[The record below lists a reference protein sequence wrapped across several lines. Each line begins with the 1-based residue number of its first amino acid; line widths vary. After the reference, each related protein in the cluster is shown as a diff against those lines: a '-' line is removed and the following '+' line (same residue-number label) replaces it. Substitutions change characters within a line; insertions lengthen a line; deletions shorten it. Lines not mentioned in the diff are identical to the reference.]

1 MKLTAGSAIATSVVL
16 LLASCGT
23 SSTQTFEFLG
33 ESMEPTIA
41 LGDQV
46 SVNLDAYEEAAPA
59 FGDIVAFHPPAGISK
74 SVSCGVQSPPSQP
87 CPKPTSGLSSEFF
100 IKRVVAMPGDRISIR
115 DGQPV
120 VDGRAVLT
128 KVIQKCFGNACNLPK
143 PTTIRPGQYFI
154 MGDNSRASND
164 SRYWGPIPR
173 AAILGKVEG

>member
-1 MKLTAGSAIATSVVL
+1 MKSIAMLAAVCAGLCLVA
-16 LLASCGT
+16 CGG
-23 SSTQTFEFLG
+23 STETYAYPS
-33 ESMEPTIA
+33 ESMEPTISYQEEVTA
-41 LGDQV
+41 D
-46 SVNLDAYEEAAPA
+46 LDAYDHAVPVR
-59 FGDIVAFHPPAGISK
+59 GDIVVFHPPAGIDM

-87 CPKPTSGLSSEFF
+87 CPKPTSGLSSEVF
-100 IKRVVAMPGDRISIR
+100 IKRIVAVPGDRISIR

-120 VDGRAVLT
+120 VNGRAVLT
-128 KVIQKCFGNACNLPK
+128 KVIQKCSGNACNLPK